1 MATITAIY
9 ENGGFR
15 PLGPVDL
22 PEGSTV
28 RIEPVAAPAAAPT
41 PTRTT
46 EEEAHLDR
54 IYDILS
60 HRHRGGD
67 SQVAARHN
75 EHQP

>member
-1 MATITAIY
+1 MGPITAIY
-9 ENGGFR
+9 ENGVFR

-22 PEGSTV
+22 PEGITV
-28 RIEPVAAPAAAPT
+28 RIEPVTAPST
-41 PTRTT
+41 PPSISRTA

-60 HRHRGGD
+60 RRHHGGD
-67 SQVAARHN
+67 PQVAERHN